1 MLFVAEKMAALEVVE
16 QRLAHLGL
24 APFCLEVHSTKAT
37 KNHVFEQIKAASEI
51 GSAERPEAYASKA
64 QEVRALR
71 GRLDRYARGLEAKN
85 GAGFTLRELICRYE
99 SLARTAEPMA
109 VSRAFTDSIQGQ
121 EDFALRMNA
130 AERLLSQGAR
140 LAPWGTSP
148 LAPLKGSQYH
158 QGLRDE
164 LPGLLDAYEGS
175 LRALEAAADAA
186 AAALGM
192 PEARSVEAL
201 GSLEAAATSV
211 RAASGLPAAWTC
223 QGSLSSVLRDL
234 GVLIEHRGACLRTQR
249 DILERRTE
257 SFFGL
262 RSEQVRAAWVE
273 ASSAGMLRRGKA
285 TAKVLSEL
293 SLSSREPVGKDD
305 VPSFIADL
313 EAWERV
319 SADMGAL
326 TARMRPCLE
335 GFVSIDGSVAWGELG
350 QAVSSARSLM
360 ASGGVSEDALRL
372 TSGHAG
378 AREAAGDLLDALAA
392 ERMARAELERRIGRL
407 ETDEASW
414 AEGQLAACEAIRA
427 NLDGLREWMGWNEA
441 CERARSLGLVQ
452 LVDHLR
458 DHAVEDGTLDSFEC
472 GTFKTMAMAALDA
485 TEGMNSFAGAR
496 FTEVVRQY
504 ARADKQLR
512 ELARQEVC
520 YEVAARTPDL
530 SGPAGATPEAVALQR
545 ALRSRGRNVTI
556 RSVFRE
562 CGDLVFSLCP
572 CLLMSP
578 LSVAQYL
585 EPGKRQFDLVV
596 FDEASQLQTCK
607 AVGALSRAREA
618 VVVGDPK
625 QMPPTSFFQGTS
637 SDEDFEEVA
646 DLESLL
652 EDCLALNM
660 PQAYL
665 RWHYRS
671 RHESLIAFS
680 NRRFYEGRMLTFPSA
695 DDRTSHVTFRKVAGT
710 FDRGGT
716 RTNRAEAEAVVAE
729 VARRAKDPALA
740 GESVG
745 VVTFNIPQQSLIDD
759 LFQRACAADPKLDS
773 WAHEGEEP
781 VFIKNLENV
790 QGDERDAILFSIT
803 YAPDE
808 GGRMS
813 MNFGPINREGGW
825 RRLNVAVTRA
835 RRDMLVFSSIEP
847 EDIDLNRTSS
857 SGPASLRAFLEYA
870 RRGSFTSVSMG
881 DLQADEDGD
890 TIAAELCEEL
900 GKLGYRTRQN
910 VGRSAYRVDVGVVD
924 PADDGRYLAG
934 ILLDGR
940 TYRMS
945 GTTRDREIAQPEILE
960 GLGWKVMRVWAIDW
974 WEGPE
979 AVVDKVREFLEQ
991 ALAERGEKPPT
1002 PGSLV
1007 APAPAPAAEPEP
1019 MPMPAPEP
1027 AAVEPAPAPEPGPV
1041 AKPAPARGPASLPVI
1056 EPAPIIDATSV
1067 TEPRRRSPRPRPRRG
1082 QARPSRPARR
1092 RSRHAADPAAGGA
1105 DGPAGRAPRR
1115 RRPPSADC
1123 DYVLATVEGI
1133 DPAADIL
1140 AIERTELAQTF
1151 DGVLAVEAPIEEE
1164 LLFRRVARLYGIARD
1179 GLTASTRASRRA
1191 SRPRTAGRS
1200 RRAGRTIDWRR
1211 EQNPKGLR
1219 RLPRA
1224 AGRGREA
1231 VVRGDPARGDR
1242 SGGAGAHRAGRA
1254 LRAGR
1259 PHQGGHA
1266 QPRLLAPDARGK
1278 RVPAEGPH
1286 PRHTARPVPPGQE
1299 RLLPSRR
1306 RRIGRPSPKATHK
1319 YTRRLMAWLDVA
1331 LFSLDAIAA
1340 SGPDVHLAAR
1350 TGDAWLVASGARTCS
1365 LAQEGGRLRIARR
1378 DGSEQYSA
1386 LIPLL

>member
-1 MLFVAEKMAALEVVE
+1 
-16 QRLAHLGL
+16 
-24 APFCLEVHSTKAT
+24 
-37 KNHVFEQIKAASEI
+37 
-51 GSAERPEAYASKA
+51 
-64 QEVRALR
+64 
-71 GRLDRYARGLEAKN
+71 
-85 GAGFTLRELICRYE
+85 
-99 SLARTAEPMA
+99 
-109 VSRAFTDSIQGQ
+109 
-121 EDFALRMNA
+121 
-130 AERLLSQGAR
+130 ERLLSQGAR
-140 LAPWGTSP
+140 LAPWGPSP

-1067 TEPRRRSPRPRPRRG
+1067 TEP
-1082 QARPSRPARR
+1082 PAKVA
-1092 RSRHAADPAAGGA
+1092 SAPAAPRAGTAVTAGA
-1105 DGPAGRAPRR
+1105 KAEPATQPTPQPEAPTAPQDGPAQETPAERR
-1115 RRPPSADC
+1115 C

-1164 LLFRRVARLYGIARD
+1164 LLFRRVARLYGIARMGNRIHARLEE
-1179 GLTASTRASRRA
+1179 GLKASH
-1191 SRPRTAGRS
+1191 GRKVTQ
-1200 RRAGRTIDWRR
+1200 AGRTIVWRR
-1211 EQNPKGLR
+1211 EQNPKDY
-1219 RLPRA
+1219 
-1224 AGRGREA
+1224 
-1231 VVRGDPARGDR
+1231 VVY
-1242 SGGAGAHRAGRA
+1242 
-1254 LRAGR
+1254 
-1259 PHQGGHA
+1259 
-1266 QPRLLAPDARGK
+1266 
-1278 RVPAEGPH
+1278 RVPQDAAAKRSFEEIPLEEIAAAALERIEQEGPCE
-1286 PRHTARPVPPGQE
+1286 QE
-1299 RLLPSRR
+1299 DLIKGAMRSLGFSRLTP
-1306 RRIGRPSPKATHK
+1306 
-1319 YTRRLMAWLDVA
+1319 
-1331 LFSLDAIAA
+1331 AA
-1340 SGPDVHLAAR
+1340 SEYLQKGLTLGIR
-1350 TGDAWLVASGARTCS
+1350 RGLY
-1365 LAQEGGRLRIARR
+1365 RR
-1378 DGSEQYSA
+1378 DKSVYSLPDDDA
-1386 LIPLL
+1386 